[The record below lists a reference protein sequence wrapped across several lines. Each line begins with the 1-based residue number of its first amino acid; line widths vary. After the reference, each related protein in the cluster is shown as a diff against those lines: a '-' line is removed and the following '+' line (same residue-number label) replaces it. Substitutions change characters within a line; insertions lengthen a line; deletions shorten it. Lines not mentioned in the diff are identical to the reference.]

1 MLSTVSSTT
10 GTTDAVDSEIKILFP
25 EIVQQKI
32 NTVEFLAAARGV
44 ARIVDKLGKVFAPV
58 KYDIQGNIDVS
69 FGKLLQIRKQTKKL
83 AARYATNTEQNVTL
97 QDMILFE
104 KATETKLVAMDAL
117 LWLTRG
123 LHMILLFFEKIVED
137 GKTVSPTEDLVAFLK
152 TSYKEALEPY
162 HGWMAQQ
169 LFDILSRMVPTRL
182 QLLRALNTTDNA
194 DKHDIVLRDMEI
206 YLTNL
211 RKNVSIIQLFYKT
224 HNLGNTR

>member
-10 GTTDAVDSEIKILFP
+10 GTTDAVDGEIKILFP

-58 KYDIQGNIDVS
+58 KYDIQGNID
-69 FGKLLQIRKQTKKL
+69 KLT
-83 AARYATNTEQNVTL
+83 ARYATNMEQNVTL

-104 KATETKLVAMDAL
+104 KATETKLIAMDAL

-137 GKTVSPTEDLVAFLK
+137 GKTDSPTEDLVAFLK
-152 TSYKEALEPY
+152 KSYKEALEPY

-182 QLLRALNTTDNA
+182 QLLSALSTSENP

-211 RKNVSIIQLFYKT
+211 RKNVSIIQMFYKT
-224 HNLGNTR
+224 HNLGNAR

>member
-58 KYDIQGNIDVS
+58 KYDIQGNID
-69 FGKLLQIRKQTKKL
+69 KL